1 MNSQMTELMQRYV
14 AERTDAGELTGK
26 SPEVTLG
33 RLMSFARSCDLPP
46 LEVAKQDVR
55 QWVATLGIRPASR
68 RAYLSSLTG
77 FFRWACEED
86 ILPHDPTAG
95 VKRPKVV
102 QGENRSLTEEDLDRI
117 RHVLPDQRAWVI
129 FCLMLNEGMRAGEVA
144 AVFYEDIDF
153 RRSLIGV
160 RGKGYQGQRS
170 RTVPMT
176 AETLHEIRKYA
187 TRNKITDGPLIRAK
201 DGEGGLD
208 PRTIS
213 KMMSRWM
220 AKAGVKRGPYDG
232 TSAHALR
239 HTAAEQVADLTD
251 NVRVVQAFLGHANVA
266 TTQTYLRRPVSG
278 VEEIQAL
285 RGARSGSEILDGGP
299 EAPDVVLEV
308 ADAGVAGPAEESPDP
323 AC

>member
-14 AERTDAGELTGK
+14 TERTEAGDLTGK
-26 SPEVTLG
+26 SPEATLG
-33 RLMSFARSCDLPP
+33 RLMSFARSCNLPP
-46 LEVAKQDVR
+46 TEVTKHDVR
-55 QWVATLGIRPASR
+55 RWMASLDLRPASR

-77 FFRWACEED
+77 FFRWMCEED
-86 ILPHDPTAG
+86 MIPHDPTAG
-95 VKRPKVV
+95 VKRPKIPK
-102 QGENRSLTEEDLDRI
+102 GENRSLTDEELDRI

-129 FCLMLNEGMRAGEVA
+129 FCLMLNEGLRAGEVA
-144 AVFYEDIDF
+144 AALVHDVDF
-153 RRSLIGV
+153 PRSLISV

-176 AETLHEIRKYA
+176 AETLAELRKYLD
-187 TRNKITDGPLIRAK
+187 RERITAGPLIRAQNFH
-201 DGEGGLD
+201 DGLKA
-208 PRTIS
+208 RTIS
-213 KMMSRWM
+213 KMMSQWM
-220 AKAGVKRGPYDG
+220 AKAGVKHGPFDG

-239 HTAAEQVADLTD
+239 HTAAEQIADLTD

-285 RGARSGSEILDGGP
+285 RGVQSCGEILDGGP
-299 EAPDVVLEV
+299 EAPDVVFEM
-308 ADAGVAGPAEESPDP
+308 ADAGVAGPAEESPDL